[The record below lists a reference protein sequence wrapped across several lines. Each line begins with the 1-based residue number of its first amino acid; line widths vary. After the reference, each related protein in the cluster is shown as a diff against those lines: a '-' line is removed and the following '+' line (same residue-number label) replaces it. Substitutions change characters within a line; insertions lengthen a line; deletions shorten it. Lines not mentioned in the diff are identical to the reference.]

1 MDFVSPTL
9 LLLLSRLPL
18 CSSNFHFS
26 TFESYDNVSVNP
38 PPPLSFFLFATLY
51 YSSSFLYSTSSSLSY
66 SFSSSLFQSTC
77 SSFSAFPR
85 SYLPSLSHSS
95 SLCLSLFPNL
105 LFILPSL
112 PSLSI
117 SLSPLSCIFKDP
129 SSRSFPLHLLFSS
142 SFSSFPHPPYL
153 PRRPFSP
160 QATAADVTSSYEGCS
175 GRQHSLRHLFD
186 RNPIHSAAN
195 PSIFLPLLLT
205 LPPALQC
212 ALPSICHPFPS
223 ASIQAFPGLF
233 HLTPLS
239 PFFPLSLMPLL

>member
-95 SLCLSLFPNL
+95 SLCLPLFPNL

-112 PSLSI
+112 PSLF
-117 SLSPLSCIFKDP
+117 LSPHCLVYLKIRVLDH
-129 SSRSFPLHLLFSS
+129 FPSS
-142 SFSSFPHPPYL
+142 SFSPPPSHHFPTLHIFPV
-153 PRRPFSP
+153 
-160 QATAADVTSSYEGCS
+160 A
-175 GRQHSLRHLFD
+175 HSRLK
-186 RNPIHSAAN
+186 
-195 PSIFLPLLLT
+195 LLQLT
-205 LPPALQC
+205 
-212 ALPSICHPFPS
+212 
-223 ASIQAFPGLF
+223 
-233 HLTPLS
+233 
-239 PFFPLSLMPLL
+239 